1 MSKKIWKGKIWLGP
15 LDLKGVSLFVDGTE
29 LTIVMRIL
37 VFKEKK
43 SEKIT
48 DPSCWDK
55 DAWGH
60 LWQNRTFCSAQK
72 NRHGCLLF

>member
-1 MSKKIWKGKIWLGP
+1 MSKKIWKGKIWIGP

-43 SEKIT
+43 LRNHRSI
-48 DPSCWDK
+48 
-55 DAWGH
+55 
-60 LWQNRTFCSAQK
+60 
-72 NRHGCLLF
+72 LLG